1 MIARKS
7 IHHKLYLKRED
18 LQPNLYINNN
28 LILKIN
34 QYILKMIKIIIRFQ
48 NKDQKIN
55 LKLASKGQEAYSKE
69 IEALLII
76 SSWICKD
83 KSKKLWVWKKNILIL
98 KKLKI
103 SIHKIKLL
111 NMEGNLRFLN
121 INSGET
127 RNQIQGLVQYKIITF
142 YWIRNKSDSIKI
154 IKYLAVMRETII
166 KSKTIMNFVHFT
178 NMMIKKKLTNYK
190 KYSLQ
195 IMKKLIIFWKLQQTN
210 CNNFSMY

>member
-1 MIARKS
+1 
-7 IHHKLYLKRED
+7 
-18 LQPNLYINNN
+18 
-28 LILKIN
+28 
-34 QYILKMIKIIIRFQ
+34 MIKIIIRFQ

-178 NMMIKKKLTNYK
+178 NMMIKKKLTNYR

-210 CNNFSMY
+210 CSNFLMY